1 MANKIKKQSAG
12 ILLYRSTDPETEVL
26 LVHPGGPFWKNKDA
40 GAWTIP
46 KGEFEESEEP
56 LAAAIREFKEE
67 TGFTLQGEFI
77 ALTPIQQKAG
87 KIVYAWAIEG
97 DIDATKV
104 KSNFFEVEWPP
115 KSGKKQT
122 FPEIDKAAWFTLA
135 KAREKINSSQAA
147 LLDELSGRLTNKDAD
162 ETDSSY

>member
-12 ILLYRSTDPETEVL
+12 ILLYRSADPETEVL

-46 KGEFEESEEP
+46 KGEFEESEDP

-67 TGFTLQGEFI
+67 TGFTLHGEFI

-104 KSNFFEVEWPP
+104 KSNFFEMEWPP
-115 KSGKKQT
+115 KSGKKQS
-122 FPEIDKAAWFTLA
+122 FPEIDKACMVHPVQGKRKNQF
-135 KAREKINSSQAA
+135 IPSSIA
-147 LLDELSGRLTNKDAD
+147 
-162 ETDSSY
+162 

>member
-1 MANKIKKQSAG
+1 MASKIKKQSAG
-12 ILLYRSTDPETEVL
+12 ILLYRSTDSEPEVL
-26 LVHPGGPFWKNKDA
+26 LVHPGGPYWKNKDD

-67 TGFTLQGEFI
+67 TGFIIQGEFK
-77 ALTPIQQKAG
+77 ALDPILQKAG

-104 KSNFFEVEWPP
+104 KSNFFEMEWPP
-115 KSGKKQT
+115 KSGKKQS
-122 FPEIDKAAWFTLA
+122 FPEIDKACWFALSKA
-135 KAREKINSSQAA
+135 KLKINSSQIA
-147 LLDELSGRLTNKDAD
+147 LLDQLSEMLTKKGA
-162 ETDSSY
+162 S